1 MLEPSQSGRCQ
12 PSAAALVERSLAAEH
27 HGDICTTGITMNAAP
42 GGLTYREAAEHREL
56 TRLRPP
62 VTPERMIW
70 ASELSADDVRDIREA
85 TAGNPHL
92 ERLLIHGLTHWTA
105 T

>member
-27 HGDICTTGITMNAAP
+27 HGDICTTWITMNAAV
-42 GGLTYREAAEHREL
+42 
-56 TRLRPP
+56 TRLRPT
-62 VTPERMIW
+62 VTPERMSW
-70 ASELSADDVRDIREA
+70 AGCELTADDVRDIREA
-85 TAGNPHL
+85 TAGDPHL
-92 ERLLIHGLTHWTA
+92 ERLLIRGLTHWTA